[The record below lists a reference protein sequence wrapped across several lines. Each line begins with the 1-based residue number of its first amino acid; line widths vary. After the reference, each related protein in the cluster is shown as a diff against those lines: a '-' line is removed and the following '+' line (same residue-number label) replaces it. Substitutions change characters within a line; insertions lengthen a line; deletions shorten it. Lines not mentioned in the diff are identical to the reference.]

1 MMGKAVQDAINE
13 QITYELYSG
22 YTYLAMS
29 AYFEEQSLAGFAK
42 WMRLQAQE
50 ELKHAMRLFDHV
62 AERGGHIT
70 LHAVDAPPSNFESP
84 LDVFEKAL
92 AHEQHVT
99 QRIHRLYELASKEKD
114 YPAQVMLQWFVEEQV
129 EEEQSVGRVVDALK
143 RIGDD
148 GGALLAL
155 DRELGGRSSSD

>member
-1 MMGKAVQDAINE
+1 MGKAVQDAINE
-13 QITYELYSG
+13 QIMYELYSG

-29 AYFEEQSLAGFAK
+29 AYFEEQGLPGFAK

-70 LHAVDAPPSNFESP
+70 LHAVDAPPASFDSP

-114 YPAQVMLQWFVEEQV
+114 YPAQVMLHWFVEEQV
-129 EEEQSVGRVVDALK
+129 EEEQSVGHVVDALK

-155 DRELGGRSSSD
+155 DRELGGRSSAD

>member
-29 AYFEEQSLAGFAK
+29 AYFEEQSLPGFAR

-62 AERGGHIT
+62 AERGGQIT
-70 LHAVDAPPSNFESP
+70 LHAVDAPPGNFESP
-84 LDVFEKAL
+84 LDAFEKAL

-114 YPAQVMLQWFVEEQV
+114 YPAQVMLQWFVAEQV

>member
-13 QITYELYSG
+13 QIAYELYSG

-29 AYFEEQSLAGFAK
+29 AYFEEQSLPGFAK
-42 WMRLQAQE
+42 WMRLQALE

-70 LHAVDAPPSNFESP
+70 LRAVDAPPSDFDSA

-92 AHEQHVT
+92 AHEQNVT
-99 QRIHRLYELASKEKD
+99 QRIHRLYELASTEKD
-114 YPAQVMLQWFVEEQV
+114 YPAQVMLQWFIEEQV
-129 EEEQSVGRVVDALK
+129 EEEQSVGRVMDALK

-155 DRELGGRSSSD
+155 DRELGERSSSD

>member
-1 MMGKAVQDAINE
+1 ASWKRSAGRRAVPTAGTASRGIDRGDPTEEAGAMMGKAVQDAINE
-13 QITYELYSG
+13 QIMYELYSG

-29 AYFEEQSLAGFAK
+29 AYFEEQGLPGFAK

-70 LHAVDAPPSNFESP
+70 LHAVDAPPASFDSP

-92 AHEQHVT
+92 AHEQH
-99 QRIHRLYELASKEKD
+99 
-114 YPAQVMLQWFVEEQV
+114 
-129 EEEQSVGRVVDALK
+129 
-143 RIGDD
+143 
-148 GGALLAL
+148 
-155 DRELGGRSSSD
+155 

>member
-29 AYFEEQSLAGFAK
+29 AYFEEQSLPGFAK
-42 WMRLQAQE
+42 WMRLQALE

-70 LHAVDAPPSNFESP
+70 LRAVDAPPSDFDSA

-92 AHEQHVT
+92 AHEQNVT
-99 QRIHRLYELASKEKD
+99 QRIHRLYELASTEKD
-114 YPAQVMLQWFVEEQV
+114 YPAQVMLQWFIEEQV
-129 EEEQSVGRVVDALK
+129 EEEQSVGRVMDALK

-155 DRELGGRSSSD
+155 DRELGERSSSD

>member
-29 AYFEEQSLAGFAK
+29 AYFEEQSLPGFAK

>member
-29 AYFEEQSLAGFAK
+29 AYFEEQGLPGFAM

-62 AERGGHIT
+62 AERGGHIA
-70 LHAVDAPPSNFESP
+70 LGAVDAPAANFDSP

-114 YPAQVMLQWFVEEQV
+114 YPAQVMLHWFVEEQV

-148 GGALLAL
+148 GGALVAL
-155 DRELGGRSSSD
+155 DRELGGRSSAD

>member
-13 QITYELYSG
+13 QIMYELYSG

-29 AYFEEQSLAGFAK
+29 AYFEEQGLPGFAK

-70 LHAVDAPPSNFESP
+70 LHAVDAPPASFDSP

-99 QRIHRLYELASKEKD
+99 QRIHRL
-114 YPAQVMLQWFVEEQV
+114 
-129 EEEQSVGRVVDALK
+129 
-143 RIGDD
+143 
-148 GGALLAL
+148 
-155 DRELGGRSSSD
+155 